1 MFAFNGWG
9 WNRFKSP
16 LYRSGERDDSRLLLA
31 EDLSLKDGIFD
42 NVFES
47 LDDWC
52 CDDDEVVARGIR
64 LILYLNEIRY

>member
-42 NVFES
+42 KVFES

-52 CDDDEVVARGIR
+52 
-64 LILYLNEIRY
+64 